1 MEALFCK
8 QLFLEATSVIIK
20 FLWGGELYN
29 STWSA
34 VEVIKTEP
42 LVFLCVTLW
51 ALSRQTHECI
61 FRAHHPHSIKPCK
74 VRFWVS
80 LYSSLWYSVCDNFLP
95 PKFLFIYSKTD
106 IWLVHLWVVAC
117 LNDGQFWENWY
128 TIWYPSYVPLSK
140 SDEKLRG
147 QKNITGGTTA
157 PALPAWKRLN

>member
-106 IWLVHLWVVAC
+106 IWLVHLWVVA
-117 LNDGQFWENWY
+117 
-128 TIWYPSYVPLSK
+128 
-140 SDEKLRG
+140 
-147 QKNITGGTTA
+147 GGATA
-157 PALPAWKRLN
+157 PALSGVFILYQDWHLKNHSKSSHCCQKIKSLIIFP